1 MCSVESDTMKL
12 TRVTYTIKQS
22 KLTIETDNPKS
33 IKIAIDSVKKN
44 REELEAYIRKN
55 PEFLTAYAPLE
66 VKDAPQIVYKMAR
79 AAQEARVGPM
89 AAVAGAL
96 ADLAVDA
103 MLVTARVAVMENG
116 GEISAESNTPI
127 IVGLLAGGSS
137 LSGKIGFRLKVEDFP
152 IGVGTSSG
160 TVGHAVSFG
169 EADAATIIADNAA
182 LADAAATAV
191 GNAVQ
196 GDDFEK
202 SVQKG
207 LEIAETIRGVRGSF
221 IIRGEYAGIVGK
233 LPELVRIEGETWN
246 KLKSIQNY
254 FPPKVKFI

>member
-1 MCSVESDTMKL
+1 
-12 TRVTYTIKQS
+12 
-22 KLTIETDNPKS
+22 
-33 IKIAIDSVKKN
+33 
-44 REELEAYIRKN
+44 
-55 PEFLTAYAPLE
+55 
-66 VKDAPQIVYKMAR
+66 
-79 AAQEARVGPM
+79 M